1 MATRDSARTARARR
15 IGQSTLA
22 LGAIGVVAA
31 VALNAAG
38 CGKGGGANTVVFWE
52 FWPREQIQP
61 VLDDFKK
68 LHPEI
73 TVDVQQLTWSDG
85 PQKITAAVASGT
97 VPDLCELG
105 STQFAQ
111 YASAGALKDITPLAD
126 SLRDQYRAWDMV
138 TYQQRVFGLPW
149 VVGSRALYYNKVL
162 FARAGLDSTK
172 APETW
177 SEFKAASE
185 KIQALG
191 GDLHGNGLNA
201 GERLIFVKKFMPFA
215 WGNGGEVLS
224 TDLSRSLVNSPQN
237 LEALNFY
244 LSLKPSSLVQRQEI
258 LDQAFMQGKIGLNLS
273 GPWLFNKIPTDAPNL
288 RYGVG
293 LVPRPDKADGTH
305 ASFMG
310 GELLVFFA
318 KAKPNP
324 AAMTLARYLV
334 SAEGAGKIAHAA
346 RFVAA
351 NVGAEN
357 DPYYAAHPEE
367 GIFARQMATAR
378 ALPAVPQWGDIEDAL
393 TTSLDEAIL
402 GKTPAE
408 DALRNAD
415 EKITAILHNAS
426 ATSNVGALTPK
437 RGAAPKTAAAGAS
450 AGQVATSR

>member
-1 MATRDSARTARARR
+1 MASRDTVWGWRTTRA
-15 IGQSTLA
+15 GLGTLA
-22 LGAIGVVAA
+22 AAATAVIVASG
-31 VALNAAG
+31 AG
-38 CGKGGGANTVVFWE
+38 CGTPRRANTVVFWE

-61 VLDDFKK
+61 VLDDFAK

-73 TVDVQQLTWSDG
+73 HVDVQQLTWSDG

-111 YASAGALKDITPLAD
+111 YAAAGALKDITPLAD

-138 TYQQRVFGLPW
+138 TYQNHVFGLPW
-149 VVGSRALYYNKVL
+149 VVGSRALFYNKVL

-177 SEFKAASE
+177 SELKVASE
-185 KIQALG
+185 KVQALG

-201 GERLIFVKKFMPFA
+201 GERLIFVKKFMPYA

-224 TDLSRSLVNSPQN
+224 ADQSRSLVNSPEN
-237 LEALNFY
+237 LEALQFY
-244 LSLKPSSLVQRQEI
+244 LSLKPSSMVQRQET
-258 LDQAFMQGKIGLNLS
+258 LDQAFMQGKIGINLS
-273 GPWLFNKIPTDAPNL
+273 GPWLFNKIPADAPNL

-293 LVPRPDKADGTH
+293 LVPRPDKASGIH

-310 GELLVFFA
+310 GELLVFFSKA
-318 KAKPNP
+318 KANP
-324 AAMTLARYLV
+324 AAVTLARYLT
-334 SAEGAGKIAHAA
+334 SREAAGKLAHAA

-351 NVGAEN
+351 NVGAED
-357 DPYYAAHPEE
+357 DPYYAAHPRE
-367 GIFARQMATAR
+367 GVLARQMKTAR

-393 TTSLDEAIL
+393 TTSLDEAVL

-426 ATSNVGALTPK
+426 ATSNVGALAPR
-437 RGAAPKTAAAGAS
+437 RGAGR
-450 AGQVATSR
+450 GQVASSR

>member
-1 MATRDSARTARARR
+1 MATRDSARSARIRRGGKTAAAMLAVG
-15 IGQSTLA
+15 IVAVSTGQF
-22 LGAIGVVAA
+22 
-31 VALNAAG
+31 AG
-38 CGKGGGANTVVFWE
+38 CGKSGGGNTVVFWE

-68 LHPEI
+68 AHPEI
-73 TVDVQQLTWSDG
+73 TVEVQQLTWSDG

-111 YASAGALKDITPLAD
+111 YASAGALRDLTPLAD

-138 TYQQRVFGLPW
+138 TYQQHVFGLPW

-177 SEFKAASE
+177 SEFADAAA
-185 KIQALG
+185 KVQALG
-191 GDLHGNGLNA
+191 GDIHGNALNA

-215 WGNGGEVLS
+215 WGNGGDVLS
-224 TDLSRSLVNSPQN
+224 SDNTRSLVNSQQN
-237 LEALNFY
+237 LDALKFY
-244 LSLKPSSLVQRQEI
+244 LSLKPSSMVQRQEI
-258 LDQAFMQGKIGLNLS
+258 LDQAFMEGKIGMNLS
-273 GPWLFNKIPTDAPNL
+273 GPWLLNKIPTDAPNL

-293 LVPRPDKADGTH
+293 LVPRPNSPDGTH

-324 AAMTLARYLV
+324 AAMTLARFLI
-334 SAEGAGKIAHAA
+334 SAEAAGKIAHAA

-357 DPYYAAHPEE
+357 DPYYTTHPEE
-367 GIFARQMATAR
+367 GVFARQMATAR

-402 GKTPAE
+402 GSTPAE

-415 EKITAILHNAS
+415 EKIAAILHNAS
-426 ATSNVGALTPK
+426 ASSNVGAVTPK
-437 RGAAPKTAAAGAS
+437 RGAAPATAAAGVRN
-450 AGQVATSR
+450 GQVATSR